1 MESKVQYLHRRV
13 YVYATGKQESVM
25 DYPVRAAFTLDNY
38 PTKEGKG
45 KLAVSRRDDVKGAAV
60 SRRHSRC
67 VKKKTLKVRT

>member
-1 MESKVQYLHRRV
+1 
-13 YVYATGKQESVM
+13 M

-67 VKKKTLKVRT
+67 VKKKNTEGPNMKTKERTKLL